1 MITLVAA
8 ISKNNCIG
16 VKGDLPWHI
25 PEDMKR
31 MREITRKKV
40 LIMGR
45 NTWESI
51 PSHRR
56 PLPDRTNVVI
66 TRNESYELTAGVE
79 RFSSIQEAVDAHKGE
94 EIVSFGGEGVFKE
107 MIEYADALEIT
118 HVEDSVDACD
128 AYFPEIDLNVWK
140 EVWREDHDGFSF
152 VRYERIKS
160 S

>member
-1 MITLVAA
+1 
-8 ISKNNCIG
+8 
-16 VKGDLPWHI
+16 
-25 PEDMKR
+25 
-31 MREITRKKV
+31 MREITRNKV

-51 PSHRR
+51 PPHRR

-66 TRNESYELTAGVE
+66 TRNESYELPAGAE

-107 MIEYADALEIT
+107 MIAYADALEIT
-118 HVEDSVDACD
+118 HVDQTVDACD
-128 AYFPEIDLNVWK
+128 SYFPEIDLGIWK

-152 VRYERIKS
+152 VRYERA
-160 S
+160 

>member
-1 MITLVAA
+1 MSITLVAA

-51 PSHRR
+51 PPHRR

-66 TRNESYELTAGVE
+66 TRNESYEFPAGVE
-79 RFSSIQEAVDAHKGE
+79 RFSSIQEAVDAHKGK

-107 MIEYADALEIT
+107 MIAYADALEIT
-118 HVEDSVDACD
+118 HVDGEVKACD
-128 AYFPEIDLNVWK
+128 AFFPVIDLHIWK

-152 VRYERIKS
+152 VRYERKD
-160 S
+160 